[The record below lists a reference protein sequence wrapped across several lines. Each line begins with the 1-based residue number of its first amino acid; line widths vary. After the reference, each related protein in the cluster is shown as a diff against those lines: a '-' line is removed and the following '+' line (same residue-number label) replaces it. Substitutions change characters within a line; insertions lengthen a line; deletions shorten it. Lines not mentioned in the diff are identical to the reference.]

1 MKKLIVLFGAIALLS
16 SCSRYYVST
25 LESSNTKKKEAT
37 GEFLFENDTLS
48 ITYNFHGVN
57 APISIEFYN
66 KLNEP
71 LYVNWQKSALIEG
84 DRATSYLGKQIPFK
98 ANLSGSSVN
107 VFPQG
112 NLETSSYDAT
122 IYGTATLPEEISF
135 IPPRSRITKIP
146 LKLAQINYKSI
157 ADTLYQK
164 TYIDLNNREGIWAK
178 QASFNLQNS
187 PLNFKSYLS
196 FYTLKGNEQQNF
208 SLGQDFYIS
217 NLVKM
222 GVNPK
227 HMYIMEGNPGNI
239 FYYSESTGYGKT
251 MGGVGIAALIVGA
264 AALDSSTNKKD
275 KKTN

>member
-1 MKKLIVLFGAIALLS
+1 MKKLIILFSAIALLS

-25 LESSNTKKKEAT
+25 LESSNTKKKETT

-98 ANLSGSSVN
+98 ADLSGSSVN
-107 VFPQG
+107 VHPQG
-112 NLETSSYDAT
+112 NLETSSHDAT
-122 IYGTATLPEEISF
+122 ISGTATLPEEISF

-164 TYIDLNNREGIWAK
+164 AYIDLNNREGVWAK

-196 FYTLKGNEQQNF
+196 FYTLKGNEQKNF
-208 SLGQDFYIS
+208 SLRQDFYIS
-217 NLVKM
+217 NLVKI
-222 GVNPK
+222 GANPK
-227 HMYIMEGNPGNI
+227 NMYIMEGNPGNI
-239 FYYSESTGYGKT
+239 FYYSETTGYGKA
-251 MGGVGIAALIVGA
+251 MGGVGVAALVVGVS
-264 AALDSSTNKKD
+264 ALDASTNKPD